1 MARRRPLTRSETM
14 SRIRGSDTG
23 PEMAIRRR
31 LWTAGFRYRVALR
44 IPEGGRAD
52 IAVPRL
58 RLAVFID
65 GCFWHNC
72 PLHGVRPKT
81 NVDFWRRKL
90 DGNRQRDARQTRA
103 LVASGWTV
111 LRFWE
116 HRVDADPDGVADEI
130 MSFITT
136 KGLTNETAD

>member
-1 MARRRPLTRSETM
+1 M

-23 PEMAIRRR
+23 PELAIRRR
-31 LWTAGFRYRVALR
+31 LWAAGVRYRVALR

-52 IAVPRL
+52 IAVPRA

-72 PLHGVRPKT
+72 PLHGARPKT

-103 LVASGWTV
+103 LVESGWTV

-116 HRVDADPDGVADEI
+116 HRVDADPDGVAGEI
-130 MSFITT
+130 LSFITT
-136 KGLTNETAD
+136 RGLTNETAD